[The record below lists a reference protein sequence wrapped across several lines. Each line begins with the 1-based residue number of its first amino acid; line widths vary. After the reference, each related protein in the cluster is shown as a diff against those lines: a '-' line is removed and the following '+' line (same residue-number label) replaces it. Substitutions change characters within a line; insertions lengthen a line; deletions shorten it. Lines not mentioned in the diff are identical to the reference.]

1 MKRVLTREKAFQP
14 SVAEQAD
21 EAIISMVR
29 DYAQNVDVIFGDD
42 GLLSAYPKNKT
53 IIVMSTLDPETMNH
67 LGKKVEANTK
77 MRKKPHGLL
86 PCGFYA
92 AFPPLANFR
101 TIFNLQILSVNEHQN
116 TN

>member
-1 MKRVLTREKAFQP
+1 
-14 SVAEQAD
+14 
-21 EAIISMVR
+21 
-29 DYAQNVDVIFGDD
+29 
-42 GLLSAYPKNKT
+42 AYPKNKT

-67 LGKKVEANTK
+67 LGKKVEANTR

-116 TN
+116 TNLDHKFGLPISRLQIIFDLVFRTHFFQKL